1 MYQKLPAAFLRKR
14 PACAPSVMIHI
25 ICPTRRVLSH
35 LPAGRKWLSRHEGG
49 RRRGWSLRLKFGER
63 PGQGGLVYQFHLY
76 ILELSELRTLTGEN
90 THWLRGPPWDGRLFG
105 LSSHLTRGTFECP
118 TGIQPINHGVEN
130 FRQAGVLKRS

>member
-1 MYQKLPAAFLRKR
+1 MYQKLPAAFLRRR
-14 PACAPSVMIHI
+14 PACAPGLMIHI

-49 RRRGWSLRLKFGER
+49 RQRGWSLRLKFGER

-90 THWLRGPPWDGRLFG
+90 THWLRGPWDDSLFG
-105 LSSHLTRGTFECP
+105 LSCHLTRNSFEGP
-118 TGIQPINHGVEN
+118 TSTQPIDHGVKH
-130 FRQAGVLKRS
+130 FRQAGIVKLS